1 MAVRP
6 RDDRGDSAAG
16 DDSGRFAGPGGGS
29 GSREMSGDDSG
40 RFAGPGGGSGSR
52 EMSGD
57 DSRLSGQD
65 AERERE
71 RDRVRATDVIADGV
85 RGADAAEIP
94 GRLCAAAVKLLPVV
108 GASVSLRS
116 NGMPVQLSSSSDQAA
131 RLSEIQ
137 ATLGDGPCVY
147 AATIG
152 APVLAD
158 DLTDGRD
165 ARRWPVFAQEATA
178 VGVRAVYSM
187 PLGNDAVCVGTLD
200 LYRDTPGALATS
212 ELRTAE
218 LVAGV
223 MTVALMA
230 LPGREENG
238 PEGDEPW
245 LSGLA
250 TDYDEVYQAVGMIMV
265 QLGVGA
271 DEALARLRAHAFAHD
286 RTAVEVARDVIWHSQ
301 RFERD

>member
-6 RDDRGDSAAG
+6 KDDRGDAPG
-16 DDSGRFAGPGGGS
+16 DDPGPFPGAGGGPDPFAGPGDGS
-29 GSREMSGDDSG
+29 GLSAGPDDGSGPRHVSGDDL
-40 RFAGPGGGSGSR
+40 
-52 EMSGD
+52 
-57 DSRLSGQD
+57 RLSGQN

-71 RDRVRATDVIADGV
+71 KDRARASDLIADGV
-85 RGADAAEIP
+85 RGADAREIP
-94 GRLCAAAVKLLPVV
+94 GRLCEVAVRLLPVV

-116 NGMPVQLSSSSDQAA
+116 DGMPVQLSASSAQAA

-158 DLTDGRD
+158 DLTNGRD

-178 VGVRAVYSM
+178 AGVRAVYSM

-200 LYRDTPGALATS
+200 LYRDTPGALATGD
-212 ELRTAE
+212 LRTAQ

-230 LPGREENG
+230 LPQGEENG
-238 PEGDEPW
+238 SEGDEPW

-265 QLGVGA
+265 QLDVGA
-271 DEALARLRAHAFAHD
+271 AEALARLRAHAFAQN
-286 RTAVEVARDVIWHSQ
+286 RTAVEVAGDVVWHRK

>member
-1 MAVRP
+1 MRP
-6 RDDRGDSAAG
+6 KDDRGD
-16 DDSGRFAGPGGGS
+16 DPGPFTASGGGS
-29 GSREMSGDDSG
+29 GARAPDDD
-40 RFAGPGGGSGSR
+40 
-52 EMSGD
+52 M
-57 DSRLSGQD
+57 RLSGQD
-65 AERERE
+65 AEHERE
-71 RDRVRATDVIADGV
+71 HDRARASDLIADGV

-94 GRLCAAAVKLLPVV
+94 GRLCVVAVKLLPVV

-116 NGMPVQLSSSSDQAA
+116 NGMPVQLSSSSHQAA

-147 AATIG
+147 AASIG

-158 DLTDGRD
+158 DLTNGRD
-165 ARRWPVFAQEATA
+165 ARRWPMFAQEATA
-178 VGVRAVYSM
+178 AGVQAVYSM

-200 LYRDTPGALATS
+200 LYRDVPGALEAR
-212 ELRTAE
+212 ELRTAQ

-230 LPGREENG
+230 LPRGEENG

-271 DEALARLRAHAFAHD
+271 DEALARLRADAFAD
-286 RTAVEVARDVIWHSQ
+286 NRTAFEVARDVVWHRK

>member
-6 RDDRGDSAAG
+6 RDDRGDA
-16 DDSGRFAGPGGGS
+16 
-29 GSREMSGDDSG
+29 SGDDPGPFTGQSGGSRTPGAPADDPWLSG
-40 RFAGPGGGSGSR
+40 R
-52 EMSGD
+52 
-57 DSRLSGQD
+57 D

-71 RDRVRATDVIADGV
+71 RDRARASEVIAHGIH
-85 RGADAAEIP
+85 GADAREVP
-94 GRLCAAAVKLLPVV
+94 GRLCEAAVKLLPVV

-116 NGMPVQLSSSSDQAA
+116 NGMPVQLSSSSDRAA

-137 ATLGDGPCVY
+137 ATLGDGPCVH

-178 VGVRAVYSM
+178 AGVRAVYSM

-200 LYRDTPGALATS
+200 LYRDTPGALAAR
-212 ELRTAE
+212 ELRTAQ

-230 LPGREENG
+230 LPSGEENG
-238 PEGDEPW
+238 PEGDESW

-265 QLGVGA
+265 QLGIGA

-286 RTAVEVARDVIWHSQ
+286 RTAVEVAREVVWHRK

>member
-6 RDDRGDSAAG
+6 KDDRGDAAG
-16 DDSGRFAGPGGGS
+16 DDPGPFTASGGGS
-29 GSREMSGDDSG
+29 GARAPDDDM
-40 RFAGPGGGSGSR
+40 RL
-52 EMSGD
+52 D
-57 DSRLSGQD
+57 DKRLSGQD

-71 RDRVRATDVIADGV
+71 HDRVRASDLIADGV
-85 RGADAAEIP
+85 RGADASEIP
-94 GRLCAAAVKLLPVV
+94 GRLCVVAVKLLPVV

-116 NGMPVQLSSSSDQAA
+116 NGMPVQLSSSSDEAA

-147 AATIG
+147 AASIG

-158 DLTDGRD
+158 DLTNGRD
-165 ARRWPVFAQEATA
+165 ARRWPMFAREATA
-178 VGVRAVYSM
+178 AGVQAVYSM

-200 LYRDTPGALATS
+200 LYRDVPGALEAR
-212 ELRTAE
+212 ELRTAQ

-230 LPGREENG
+230 LPRGEENG
-238 PEGDEPW
+238 PDGDEPW

-271 DEALARLRAHAFAHD
+271 DEALARLRADAFAD
-286 RTAVEVARDVIWHSQ
+286 NRTAVEVARDVVWHRK